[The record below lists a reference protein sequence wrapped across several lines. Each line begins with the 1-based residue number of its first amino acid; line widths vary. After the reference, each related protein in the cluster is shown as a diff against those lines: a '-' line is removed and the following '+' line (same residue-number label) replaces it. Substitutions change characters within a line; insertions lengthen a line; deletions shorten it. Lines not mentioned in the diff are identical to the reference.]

1 MNIQLYKFKSHSP
14 KTIFAPQWEY
24 SMATSTLSNIDFQ
37 NIAKF
42 ILKMEDKIL
51 KKFKPSILTD
61 EKGVL
66 EMTDGYTGLGPNSFT
81 SRFSKWNLLNY
92 KQKYSDIAKLSDAI
106 LDFHDKFLGEL
117 QVVPEFYPKE
127 LWIQCWANVL
137 RKGEKIGIHMHS
149 VNPDTYLGG
158 FVCVQADTGETS
170 TQTHYVCPA
179 NQLDD
184 YNTID
189 IDNIV
194 GEMTL
199 FQNCIPHYSDTYMG
213 EKERITIAMDII
225 THRPDS
231 KNYIKLR

>member
-1 MNIQLYKFKSHSP
+1 MNIQLYKFGNAPP

-24 SMATSTLSNIDFQ
+24 YMAGTILSNIDFQ

-51 KKFKPSILTD
+51 KKFKPSNYTNK
-61 EKGVL
+61 KGVL
-66 EMTDGYTGLGPNSFT
+66 KTFDGHTGLGSNSLT
-81 SRFSKWNLLNY
+81 SRASNWNLLNY
-92 KQKYSDIAKLSDAI
+92 KQECSDIAKLSDAI
-106 LDFHDKFLGEL
+106 LELHDGFLEGL
-117 QVVPEFYPKE
+117 QVVSESYPKE

-137 RKGEKIGIHMHS
+137 RKGENIGMHLHT
-149 VNPDTYLGG
+149 VEPDAYLGG
-158 FVCVQADTGETS
+158 FVCVQADIGETS

-179 NQLDD
+179 NQLNDPP
-184 YNTID
+184 TID

-213 EKERITIAMDII
+213 EKERITIAMDIV
-225 THRPDS
+225 TEPYYPD
-231 KNYIKLR
+231 NFIKFR

>member
-1 MNIQLYKFKSHSP
+1 MNIQLYKFKSDPP
-14 KTIFAPQWEY
+14 KTLFAPQWEY
-24 SMATSTLSNIDFQ
+24 AMATSTLSNIDFQ

-51 KKFKPSILTD
+51 KKFKPSI
-61 EKGVL
+61 
-66 EMTDGYTGLGPNSFT
+66 DGYTELGPNSLT

-92 KQKYSDIAKLSDAI
+92 KQKCSDIAKLSDVI
-106 LDFHDKFLGEL
+106 LEFHDKFLETL
-117 QVVPEFYPKE
+117 QVLPEFYPKE

-137 RKGEKIGIHMHS
+137 RKGEKIGMHLHGILP
-149 VNPDTYLGG
+149 NTYLGG
-158 FVCVQADTGETS
+158 FVCVQSDIGETS

-179 NQLDD
+179 NQINDPF
-184 YNTID
+184 TID

-213 EKERITIAMDII
+213 EKERITIAMDIN